1 MISVAM
7 ATYNGEKFLKEQ
19 LDSIFSQTMPI
30 DELVICDDCSKDK
43 TIEIIQSYQKR
54 YPIKLFQNEKNL
66 GYKLNFK
73 EAMDYSSGDFI
84 FLCDQDDIWMK
95 DKVEKMISKIQGNSK
110 IQALASSFVYIDS
123 KENELPVKLE
133 PGKSNNNFYF
143 KPVEKGDCVRVEFEE
158 FYNHNYFQGC
168 SLVITKA
175 LKNQVIT
182 HFSTMVAHDY
192 LINFTAALNDG
203 MYFWNIPLFKY
214 RLHGKNTIGVQDI
227 NAGLIQKMRNRNTFY
242 LRTVT
247 AKDGIK
253 MLLALQESNPSFYNQ
268 RKEYYDK
275 KIQFYKEH
283 INVLKERKFF
293 RLLLENMNPYYRE
306 FKGLESRGM
315 DLLYAIMG

>member
-73 EAMDYSSGDFI
+73 EAMDYCSGDFI

-175 LKNQVIT
+175 
-182 HFSTMVAHDY
+182 F
-192 LINFTAALNDG
+192 
-203 MYFWNIPLFKY
+203 
-214 RLHGKNTIGVQDI
+214 
-227 NAGLIQKMRNRNTFY
+227 
-242 LRTVT
+242 
-247 AKDGIK
+247 
-253 MLLALQESNPSFYNQ
+253 
-268 RKEYYDK
+268 
-275 KIQFYKEH
+275 
-283 INVLKERKFF
+283 
-293 RLLLENMNPYYRE
+293 
-306 FKGLESRGM
+306 
-315 DLLYAIMG
+315 